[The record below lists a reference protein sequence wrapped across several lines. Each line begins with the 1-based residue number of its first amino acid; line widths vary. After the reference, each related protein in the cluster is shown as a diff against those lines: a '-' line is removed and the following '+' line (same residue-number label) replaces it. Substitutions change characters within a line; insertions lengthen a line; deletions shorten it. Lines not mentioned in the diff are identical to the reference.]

1 MQKCEEVTFNGGNAT
16 SEANI
21 ESHITHPHLHKN
33 EKGGKTPSA
42 ATFPR
47 WLLCKLRKQFNLER
61 GRALSVTLNQRKSIG
76 GLWSI
81 KKPVTGPNCCSADE

>member
-1 MQKCEEVTFNGGNAT
+1 MEEMPLQRLTLKLL
-16 SEANI
+16 
-21 ESHITHPHLHKN
+21 SHTHAYTRERRR
-33 EKGGKTPSA
+33 EKKPTA

-61 GRALSVTLNQRKSIG
+61 GRALSMTLNQRKSIG